1 MPFVR
6 YIIEDPQKTKRKS
19 SAGNTH
25 LSFSPENLRLFRY
38 KYCVSQ
44 KTLAQILG
52 TYQSAV
58 GLWELRRSHPNES
71 QIQAIERLLNL
82 DEAEIHK
89 ILSKKSPKSLDDIN
103 RFGFSNEEMN
113 RFCKRNSI
121 SIEGLA
127 YLLGASISVV
137 KVWSTGSGNPS
148 AEHYKALSHLMGL
161 SKKEIQSRV
170 SFIVPAKYQIR
181 KKDKR
186 FPKYVVSVRRKYKIS
201 QRELALLLDVT
212 TPAIAFWEGG
222 KCYPKD
228 AHIAAIKN
236 LAGLDKQKVK
246 ALLAEKEM
254 AKKMAAQSK
263 TIAIPAPAV
272 ATDKVISV
280 KP

>member
-1 MPFVR
+1 MPFIR
-6 YIIEDPQKTKRKS
+6 HIIVEPRKTKRTS
-19 SAGNTH
+19 STENSY
-25 LSFSPENLRLFRY
+25 LRYSPENLRIFRY

-44 KTLAQILG
+44 KTLAQILD

-58 GLWELRRSHPNES
+58 GLWELRRSQPNES

-89 ILSKKSPKSLDDIN
+89 ILSKKSPQSLRNKN
-103 RFGFSNEEMN
+103 RFSFSSEEMK

-121 SIEGLA
+121 STRGLA
-127 YLLGASISVV
+127 FLLGVNIGSAHL
-137 KVWSTGSGNPS
+137 WLTGSGNPS
-148 AEHYKALSHLMGL
+148 AEHYEAISKLMRL

-170 SFIVPAKYQIR
+170 SSTIPANYQIR

-186 FPKYVVSVRRKYKIS
+186 FPRYVVSVRRKYKIS
-201 QRELALLLDVT
+201 QRELALLLDVS
-212 TPAIAFWEGG
+212 TPAIATWEGG
-222 KCYPKD
+222 RSYPTE
-228 AHIAAIKN
+228 AHVAAVKQ
-236 LAGLDKQKVK
+236 LAGLGKQKVK

-254 AKKMAAQSK
+254 AKKMAAQSR

-272 ATDKVISV
+272 ATDTVISV